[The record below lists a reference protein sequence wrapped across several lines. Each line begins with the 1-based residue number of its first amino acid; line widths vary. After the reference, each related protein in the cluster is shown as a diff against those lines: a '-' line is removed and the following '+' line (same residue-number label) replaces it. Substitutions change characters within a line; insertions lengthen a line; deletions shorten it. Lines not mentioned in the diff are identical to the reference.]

1 MNGKIYLYFNEK
13 KYNETGIKSY
23 YVGQTVKT
31 IEARAGLNG
40 SNYLNN
46 PESKFCRAIKK
57 WGWDAFTVSILVENI
72 QTYEELNM
80 LEIKYIEEYNSYNDG
95 YNSNLGGGS
104 QNGFKFSEESR
115 KKMSDAKKGMFVGD
129 KNPMYG
135 VKMSEESRKKMSDAK
150 KGKPNGRKGNF
161 KHTEETKQKIRD
173 TIAKKGHH
181 QTGKALSEEHRKHIQ
196 ETNSKKYGKKVFCP
210 ELDKIFNTTTEA
222 SKFLLEEYNC
232 KSGKNIS
239 AVCNGKRPY
248 CGKILLN
255 NEIIKLTWKY
265 VDESH
270 ETSSPTTTERERH
283 DI

>member
-1 MNGKIYLYFNEK
+1 MNGKIYLYFNKK

-104 QNGFKFSEESR
+104 QNGFKF
-115 KKMSDAKKGMFVGD
+115 
-129 KNPMYG
+129 
-135 VKMSEESRKKMSDAK
+135 SEESRKKMSDAK